1 MSTEQIRRAGRWGC
15 RRVGEKSEAVFA
27 RVSFPFPSWKT
38 EHVLPIPRGVIS
50 AGAPAETIY
59 AGSECNKNTDFH
71 GIWRQSRQKP
81 NFSLDSGRDIDFLL
95 IALGQ
100 NVQMYWLRLLKAS
113 GSFQTAAVVCFDQG
127 PTHARVL
134 FVSFFK
140 IPTMQIIIWRLPKI
154 TSLLHLWRQLK
165 WNVSRKGRE
174 EWAQN
179 GTVKT
184 TNIRNYKE
192 TVALKG
198 PGTRGCFNMYD
209 TG

>member
-1 MSTEQIRRAGRWGC
+1 MSTEQIRRVGRWSC

-81 NFSLDSGRDIDFLL
+81 NFSLDSGGDIDFLL

-134 FVSFFK
+134 FVLFFK
-140 IPTMQIIIWRLPKI
+140 FPQCKLLFGGCPKLRVCCI
-154 TSLLHLWRQLK
+154 CGVS
-165 WNVSRKGRE
+165 WNEMFRE
-174 EWAQN
+174 RGGKN
-179 GTVKT
+179 GHKMEPWKPRTFET
-184 TNIRNYKE
+184 TK
-192 TVALKG
+192 KQWH
-198 PGTRGCFNMYD
+198 
-209 TG
+209 